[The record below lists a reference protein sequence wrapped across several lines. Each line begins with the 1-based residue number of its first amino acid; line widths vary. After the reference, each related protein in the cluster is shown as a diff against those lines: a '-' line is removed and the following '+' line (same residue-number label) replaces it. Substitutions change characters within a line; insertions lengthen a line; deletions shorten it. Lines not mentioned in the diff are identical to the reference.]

1 MKNGFMLGKTEAGV
15 LRLVAECHS
24 DEEILRC
31 MLGVGLA
38 SSRHIVKEAINRL
51 IQKQFIE
58 RVDDNLKLT
67 ELGEKTVE
75 IIKVDVVER

>member
-24 DEEILRC
+24 DEEIIRC
-31 MLGVGLA
+31 MMGIGLA

-51 IQKQFIE
+51 IHKQFIK
-58 RVDDNLKLT
+58 RVDDTLKLT
-67 ELGEKTVE
+67 EVGHKTVDL
-75 IIKVDVVER
+75 IKVDVVER

>member
-15 LRLVAECHS
+15 LRLVSECHS
-24 DEEILRC
+24 DEEIIRC
-31 MLGVGLA
+31 MMGVGLA

-51 IQKQFIE
+51 IQKQFIK

-67 ELGEKTVE
+67 EVGLKTVDL
-75 IIKVDVVER
+75 IKVDVVER